1 MAWVN
6 FRELR
11 EKLDFR
17 QVLEYYGV
25 EVNAKNHVQH
35 HGTCPLPTH
44 EGRQRTPSFS
54 ANLEKKIWRCFRCG
68 AQGNILDFACLMERM
83 DPEKPADLR
92 HVALQ
97 LGNRFG
103 IISEKPRDAAAVPKK
118 KPVQAASSCP
128 AVTNAPLDF
137 ELKGLDPEHP
147 YFAQRGLALETVA
160 HFGLGYCARGLM
172 QGRIAIPLRDGK
184 GQLIG
189 YAGRILDDGLIT
201 DENPK
206 YRFPAPREHE
216 GKRYEFSKS
225 LFLYNGHGLAA
236 PVEDLI
242 VVEGFSSVWWLYQ
255 HGHPN
260 VVGLMGANVSPEQA
274 TLLVGM
280 VPRRGRVWILSD
292 GNQAGR
298 YCAEGLFRVVAP
310 YRFVRWVELQDGRKP
325 TSCTGDEL
333 RTLLE

>member
-1 MAWVN
+1 MVWVN

-17 QVLEYYGV
+17 EVLAYYGI

-35 HGTCPLPTH
+35 HSICPLPGH

-54 ANLEKKIWRCFRCG
+54 ANLDKKIWRCFRCG

-83 DPEKPADLR
+83 DPAKPADLR
-92 HVALQ
+92 HIALQ

-103 IISEKPRDAAAVPKK
+103 IISEKPKAGASEPKK
-118 KPVQAASSCP
+118 KAGQNLPGP

-137 ELKGLDPEHP
+137 ELKGLDPQHP
-147 YFAQRGLALETVA
+147 YLAKRGFTPETIS

-172 QGRIAIPLRDGK
+172 QGRIAIPLRNPA

-189 YAGRILDDGLIT
+189 YAGRVVDDAQIT

-216 GKRYEFSKS
+216 GKRFEFSKS
-225 LFLYNGHGLAA
+225 LFLYNGHGIAA
-236 PVEDLI
+236 PVDDLV
-242 VVEGFSSVWWLYQ
+242 VVEGFASVWWLHQ

-260 VVGLMGANVSPEQA
+260 VVGLMGANASPEQA
-274 TLLVGM
+274 ALIVGM
-280 VPRRGRVWILSD
+280 VPRRSRVWILAD

-298 YCAEGLFRVVAP
+298 YCAEGLFRLIAP
-310 YRFVRWVELQDGRKP
+310 YRFIRWIELKDGRKP
-325 TSCTGDEL
+325 TSCSGEEL
-333 RTLLE
+333 RSLLE